1 MTMTQTLDI
10 ERELCGHAAVG
21 EAAVTVDGDRV
32 VAFVVP
38 AAESLSLRDL
48 RTSLASA
55 PDEFVVLKSLPLAD
69 DGEPD
74 WAELSR
80 SRSDL
85 ARRRVSYTPPSTDTE
100 RYLAAL
106 WEDLIG
112 VEQIGAQDDFFTLG
126 GHSLLAVRIRMRL
139 QRDHGVTVPP
149 ELLFE
154 NSVLSEQAEMVDRM
168 RGE

>member
-1 MTMTQTLDI
+1 MTQTMDI

-21 EAAVTVDGDRV
+21 EAAVTVQDDRV

-38 AAESLSLRDL
+38 AAESLSLREL
-48 RTSLASA
+48 RTSLAAA

-69 DGEPD
+69 DGGPD
-74 WAELSR
+74 WNELSR

-85 ARRRVSYTPPSTDTE
+85 ARRRVPYSPPRSEME
-100 RYLAAL
+100 RYLAGL

-112 VEQIGAQDDFFTLG
+112 VESIGADDDFFTLG
-126 GHSLLAVRIRMRL
+126 GHSLLAVRLRIRL

-154 NSVLSEQAEMVDRM
+154 NSVLRDQAAVVDGM
-168 RGE
+168 RERS

>member
-1 MTMTQTLDI
+1 MTQTLDI

-38 AAESLSLRDL
+38 AGGGLSLREL
-48 RTSLASA
+48 RAELGTE
-55 PDEFVVLKSLPLAD
+55 PDEFVVLTALPLAE
-69 DGEPD
+69 DGQPD

-80 SRSDL
+80 SRKDL
-85 ARRRVSYTPPSTDTE
+85 TRRRMPYTAPRTDTE

-112 VEQIGAQDDFFTLG
+112 VEDIGADDDFFTLG

-139 QRDHGVTVPP
+139 QRDHGVTVAP
-149 ELLFE
+149 EALFE
-154 NSVLSEQAEMVDRM
+154 NSVLSEQAAVVDRT
-168 RGE
+168 REA